1 MMTIRTKYIR
11 KRNLIKKYISKPV
24 VNKILHIGR
33 KKILVVM
40 IVQIQ
45 YIVV

>member
-1 MMTIRTKYIR
+1 MTMCTKYIR
-11 KRNLIKKYISKPV
+11 KRNLIKKHIAKPV

-45 YIVV
+45 YIVI